1 MKNKLFIVDDHKMLL
16 LGLQYYLN
24 TNTFWDVT
32 DVFESKKDCL
42 KKLAELT
49 KENLPEII
57 IVDVQL
63 TEENGFS
70 LVQEISEKY
79 QSIKCVMYSMYNTAG
94 YIMQAKDCGAKGY
107 ISKVANEEELV
118 ECLKIVQDGGVY
130 IEEKLFNI
138 KKNLDTIEPLLAKRE
153 KRILE
158 KILQNKTNKEISEE
172 LFLSIHT
179 VEDYV
184 SDIYDKCDV
193 KNRTELVN
201 KFNCIKP

>member
-107 ISKVANEEELV
+107 ISKVANEEELI

>member
-118 ECLKIVQDGGVY
+118 ECLKIVQDGGIY

-172 LFLSIHT
+172 LFLNIHT

-201 KFNCIKP
+201 KFNCIKL

>member
-138 KKNLDTIEPLLAKRE
+138 KKNLDTLEPLLAKRE

>member
-138 KKNLDTIEPLLAKRE
+138 KQNLETIEPLLAKRE

>member
-107 ISKVANEEELV
+107 ISKIANEEELV

-172 LFLSIHT
+172 LFLNIHT

>member
-107 ISKVANEEELV
+107 ISKVANEEELI

-201 KFNCIKP
+201 KFNL

>member
-118 ECLKIVQDGGVY
+118 ECLKIVQDGGIY

-172 LFLSIHT
+172 LFLNIHT

-201 KFNCIKP
+201 KFNCIL

>member
-32 DVFESKKDCL
+32 DVFDSKKECL

-49 KENLPEII
+49 NENLPEII

-63 TEENGFS
+63 AEENGFS

-94 YIMQAKDCGAKGY
+94 YIMQAKNCGAKGD
-107 ISKVANEEELV
+107 ISKVAKEKELV
-118 ECLKIVQDGGVY
+118 ECLKIVQAGGVY
-130 IEEKLFNI
+130 VEEKLCNI
-138 KKNLDTIEPLLAKRE
+138 QENLDTIEPLLAKRE

-158 KILQNKTNKEISEE
+158 KILQNKSNKEISDE
-172 LFLSIHT
+172 LFLSIRT

-184 SDIYDKCDV
+184 SDIYDKCNV

-201 KFNCIKP
+201 KFK

>member
-138 KKNLDTIEPLLAKRE
+138 NKNLDTIEPLLAKRE

>member
-118 ECLKIVQDGGVY
+118 ECLKIVQDGGIY

-201 KFNCIKP
+201 KFNCIL

>member
-201 KFNCIKP
+201 KFNCIKL

>member
-172 LFLSIHT
+172 LFLNIHT

>member
-172 LFLSIHT
+172 LFLNIHT

-201 KFNCIKP
+201 KFNCIL

>member
-201 KFNCIKP
+201 KFNL